1 MRLPDTIQ
9 KLLVFILVISGSII
23 SKETFSQ
30 TRHQKELINP
40 VHGKIMLIGEGE
52 MLPNIKATFAFLA
65 GEKTGRLVI
74 ITDSQKKSN
83 KHIAQWEGLF
93 MEVSVLSTSKNKEY
107 IASEGAEILR
117 EATAVWIAAEVIN
130 SDLNISLKNELKSLL
145 LRGGVIG
152 GQGKDAE
159 ALATVVRRN
168 NEFQSGLNILPNSYI
183 TTSEDEDKFAKSVSG
198 VPGKVGWRIPSGAAI
213 VIHNGREI
221 SVIGYNEI
229 TLRTA
234 AHGAWPERVE
244 KLGPPIDDL
253 PYTADLISWNRSA
266 VARLGDIFPPETAP
280 DPEVKNGALLII
292 GGHGFPKGMWDLVV
306 DYAGGTD
313 ANYVCFSQSSDCTGA
328 SKLRAKGCR
337 NVSVHMIKTGV
348 EGIGQG
354 EDEKLLEDLK
364 GADVVYFGGGRTYQY
379 MDALEQTQ
387 AHELINDVLKRGG
400 MILGSSAGAQIQGDF
415 LVRGDPRTNNT
426 LWLEGNDKGLGF
438 LQGVII
444 DAHFRER
451 GREDILPSLLL
462 QHSQMLGIGIDE
474 TTAILVKGSIAEVIG
489 PHTVTFY
496 DSSTS
501 KTTETNQED
510 HIKTVILMDGE
521 KYDLKK
527 RQKTE

>member
-93 MEVSVLSTSKNKEY
+93 MEVSVLSTSKNKDY

-117 EATAVWIAAEVIN
+117 KATAVWIASEVIN
-130 SDLNISLKNELKSLL
+130 SDLNISLKNELKALL

-198 VPGKVGWRIPSGAAI
+198 VPGKVGWRIPPGAAV

-234 AHGAWPERVE
+234 AHGDWPERVE
-244 KLGPPIDDL
+244 KPGPPIDDL
-253 PYTADLISWNRSA
+253 PYTTDLISWNRSA

-306 DYAGGTD
+306 D
-313 ANYVCFSQSSDCTGA
+313 F
-328 SKLRAKGCR
+328 
-337 NVSVHMIKTGV
+337 
-348 EGIGQG
+348 
-354 EDEKLLEDLK
+354 
-364 GADVVYFGGGRTYQY
+364 
-379 MDALEQTQ
+379 
-387 AHELINDVLKRGG
+387 
-400 MILGSSAGAQIQGDF
+400 AGAQIQGDF

-426 LWLEGNDKGLGF
+426 LRLEGHDKGLGI
-438 LQGVII
+438 LQGVILE
-444 DAHFRER
+444 AHFRER

-462 QHSQMLGIGIDE
+462 QHPQMLGIGIDE

-496 DSSTS
+496 DLSTS